1 MTSNG
6 SDMSPRRLEA
16 ASAEDEGETTDD
28 VVKKGI
34 KLEYEG
40 TSATILYSC
49 SCVYLLAE
57 MMSV

>member
-1 MTSNG
+1 
-6 SDMSPRRLEA
+6 MSPRRLEA

-28 VVKKGI
+28 VVQKGI